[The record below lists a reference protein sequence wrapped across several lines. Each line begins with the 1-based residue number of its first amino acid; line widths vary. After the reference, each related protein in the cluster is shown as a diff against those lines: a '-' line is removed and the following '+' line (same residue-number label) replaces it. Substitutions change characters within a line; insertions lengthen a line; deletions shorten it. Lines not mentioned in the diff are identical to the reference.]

1 MALDRQRV
9 PAEFFGFGIADRE
22 SPLVLLC
29 NVDRL
34 DRLRGAPA
42 VGVDH
47 LVRLRAERLRQ
58 QCRPARDEIGLVEIE
73 LVRVDG
79 TLHDGLTQPVGRV
92 DEHHLIETRFGI
104 ERKHHAGCARVAA
117 DHALHA
123 G

>member
-1 MALDRQRV
+1 MAFDRQGV
-9 PAEFFGFGIADRE
+9 AAEFFGFGIADRE

-47 LVRLRAERLRQ
+47 LVRFRAERLRQ
-58 QCRPARDEIGLVEIE
+58 QCRAARNEIGLVEIE

-79 TLHDGLTQPVGRV
+79 TLHDGLT
-92 DEHHLIETRFGI
+92 
-104 ERKHHAGCARVAA
+104 
-117 DHALHA
+117 
-123 G
+123 